1 MKGIFLKSIGI
12 KSPKNL
18 LKLLKAVS
26 FLLKEVMTVL
36 QLTVAFSIEDS
47 SSNVTVIVCF
57 WAV

>member
-26 FLLKEVMTVL
+26 FLLKEVTTVL

-57 WAV
+57 CAV

>member
-57 WAV
+57 CAV